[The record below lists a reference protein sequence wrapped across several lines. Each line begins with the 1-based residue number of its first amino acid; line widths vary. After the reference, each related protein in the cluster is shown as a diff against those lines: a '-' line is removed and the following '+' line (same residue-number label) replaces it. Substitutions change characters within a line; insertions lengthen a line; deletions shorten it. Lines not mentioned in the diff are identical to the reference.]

1 MLKSLVVRRLM
12 HKANPFLAIN
22 HTPNQFITKWLW
34 INVFGAKT
42 VYFNKKCRVEEGRG
56 GRGVGVVDNGFQ
68 SS

>member
-1 MLKSLVVRRLM
+1 M

-56 GRGVGVVDNGFQ
+56 GEGGGGGRQWISKFIV
-68 SS
+68 